1 MRYAHQLKPG
11 ERYEPAVFSITTDIN
26 QQFLYAIADF
36 NPVYICSSQPSS
48 RPRIHPIILLHM
60 SARTRS
66 PSFRLAPNT
75 GSVFAR
81 EHAIFRRPAFVDEL
95 LEARWTVQ
103 DVYLKGGRLYQA
115 LDIVVVSG
123 GEVVLD
129 REMHS
134 LFFTHD
140 GAPLE
145 LPGSDE

>member
-11 ERYEPAVFSITTDIN
+11 ERYEPAAFSITADVN

-36 NPVYICSSQPSS
+36 NPIYLDSGQPPSQA
-48 RPRIHPIILLHM
+48 RIHPMILLHM

-81 EHAIFRRPAFVDEL
+81 EHAVFRRPAFVDEPL
-95 LEARWTVQ
+95 QTRWIVK
-103 DVYLKGGRLYQA
+103 DVYQKGGRLYQA
-115 LDIVVVSG
+115 MDIVVASG
-123 GEVVLD
+123 EEIVLD

-134 LFFTHD
+134 VFFTHD
-140 GAPLE
+140 GAPLD
-145 LPGSDE
+145 LPGSGA